1 MGKYWL
7 LESSGLTIKKG
18 QKQMTKVDGP
28 KNFPKK
34 NTSPFDQVL
43 PNEKNFEQPPLDT
56 PFNFDKINA

>member
-18 QKQMTKVDGP
+18 QKQMTKVDGS

-43 PNEKNFEQPPLDT
+43 PNEKILNNLP
-56 PFNFDKINA
+56 